1 MTREDGERALLEFA
15 GFMKES
21 TVYVVGSQAIYGS
34 FPDLD
39 LGIVLASKD
48 IDVFTVPYY
57 ESWWLPV
64 VERFGSDS
72 DFDLERGYYVDM
84 VKPDLP
90 RLPNGWEER
99 AVRRT
104 IGTIDIEGR
113 AADVVAVF
121 PEAHDLAASKIAI
134 GRAQDADFLAGLV
147 QRGLL
152 DRSLLEDRLAS
163 APRMDRARLDESR
176 KRVREAFERA
186 GDVENLD
193 V

>member
-15 GFMKES
+15 GFMKEP

-104 IGTIDIEGR
+104 IGTIDIGGR
-113 AADVVAVF
+113 LIEVVAVF
-121 PEAHDLAASKIAI
+121 PRRTISPHQRSRSAGHKTRTSWWGSFSAGCSTGVSWRTASRPP
-134 GRAQDADFLAGLV
+134 RAWTG
-147 QRGLL
+147 
-152 DRSLLEDRLAS
+152 
-163 APRMDRARLDESR
+163 
-176 KRVREAFERA
+176 
-186 GDVENLD
+186 
-193 V
+193 